1 MSRPQSTSPTQYRVP
16 HIGVAV
22 AVAAWLFALPFDAT
36 AQPARV
42 FVDVNGGTQV
52 STTDFGDNVVFT
64 EFVEQGDLNAAHAVA
79 SGPIIDVSGGVRLW
93 RGLALGAGFTR
104 FEGGHDA
111 SVDARIPHPFFFD
124 RHRPISGSAPNL
136 TRQERA
142 AHVNVRWFAPVPG
155 PVQIALFAG
164 PSFFSVEQDLVTT
177 VNVTQSFP
185 FDTASFVSAET
196 RRHSESV
203 TGYHVGADAAFFFS
217 RHIGLGGLVRFSRAS
232 VDFVSEDGGLVPVDL
247 GSVQLS
253 GGLRVRF

>member
-1 MSRPQSTSPTQYRVP
+1 MSRSQSTSPTQSRVP

-232 VDFVSEDGGLVPVDL
+232 VDFASEDGGLVPVDF
-247 GSVQLS
+247 GGVQLS

>member
-1 MSRPQSTSPTQYRVP
+1 M
-16 HIGVAV
+16 GVAV
-22 AVAAWLFALPFDAT
+22 AVAAWLFALPLDAT
-36 AQPARV
+36 AQPTRV